1 MAKLELDEK
10 LIKDELQEIFEK
22 RLGRRV
28 EDCTPYE
35 KLDAVVSSMQ
45 KLAEGIRQVR
55 EEKEKNEDGKTIYY
69 FSMEFLIGKLLE
81 NYLVSLGIKD
91 DVERVLSEMG
101 IDAQEIYDAE
111 PDPGLGNGGL
121 GRLAACFLDSMA
133 SVGING
139 VGIGLR
145 YKFGLFRQ
153 KIENGVQKEVPDTWL
168 ANGYPWEEKQAES
181 IVEVK
186 FNGRVERSYYE
197 GELHFEHK
205 DYKLVNA
212 IPYEIP
218 IFGQNGRRVNR
229 LCLFDAKP
237 ANQTIDMDAFN
248 KGEYAQSMA
257 ERCRVEALTSI
268 LYPDDSTGIGRKLRL
283 RQEYLMTAGGIGLI
297 IRDYKT
303 KYGSGEWEY
312 FPERVAIH
320 INDTH
325 PTLCIPEL
333 IRVFIDEEGLDWD
346 TAWEIT
352 RNTISFTNHTVLPE
366 ASEKWS
372 IPLVKDVMPRVYMII
387 EEIDRRFKEF
397 LEKKGGF
404 TNEAVSR
411 MAVLWNEEVRMA
423 NLSVIGSHSV
433 NGVATIHSEILKN
446 YFFNDFYRLYP
457 ERFNNKTNGISHR
470 RFMLQSNPGLAA
482 LIDKTIGPDWR
493 DDLTLIKQLLEKK
506 NDEEFLVKLDAVK
519 QENKKRFAE
528 YMLKTS
534 GVSVKTE
541 AVFDIQVKRF
551 HAYKRQLLN
560 ALKIM
565 HIYNSIKEGGYA
577 DMPSTVFVFSGKA
590 AQGYAFAKE
599 VIRLICAIAKLIN
612 EDPDVNGKIQV
623 VFVENFCVS
632 NAQYIYPAA
641 DISEQIS
648 TAGKE
653 ASGTGNMKFMMNG
666 AVTLGTLDGANL
678 EILNEAGEENEFIFG
693 LKTEEIMKLKEYGGY
708 NSQNIINSDPR
719 ISKIITQLIDGTIS
733 KGAEPFWSIYD
744 ELTKYNDEFFV
755 IADFDS
761 YIKTFEKT
769 LETYKDRKKWLGMS
783 LENIANSAY
792 FSSDRTIREYA
803 DEIWHISHI

>member
-1 MAKLELDEK
+1 MVKLKLDEQ
-10 LIKDELQEIFEK
+10 LIKDELKEVFDKKI
-22 RLGRRV
+22 GRRA
-28 EDCTPYE
+28 EDCTPFE
-35 KLDAVVSSMQ
+35 KLDAVVSAMM
-45 KLAEGIRQVR
+45 KLADGIKEARL
-55 EEKEKNEDGKTIYY
+55 EKEKTEDTKTIYY

-81 NYLVSLGIKD
+81 NYLVTLGIKD
-91 DVERVLSEMG
+91 EVERILAEMG
-101 IDAQEIYDAE
+101 IDAKEIYDAE

-121 GRLAACFLDSMA
+121 GRLAACFMDSMA
-133 SVGING
+133 AVGING

-153 KIENGVQKEVPDTWL
+153 KIEDGVQKELPDNWL
-168 ANGYPWEEKQAES
+168 ANGYPWEEKQPDS
-181 IVEVK
+181 IVQVR
-186 FNGRVERSYYE
+186 FNGRVERSYYD

-205 DYKLVNA
+205 DYKVVKA

-218 IFGQNGRRVNR
+218 IFGQGGNR
-229 LCLFDAKP
+229 INKLCLFDAKP
-237 ANQTIDMDAFN
+237 ADQTIDMDAFN
-248 KGEYAQSMA
+248 RGEYAESMA
-257 ERCRVEALTSI
+257 EKCRVEALTSI

-283 RQEYLMTAGGIGLI
+283 RQEYLMVAGGIGLI

-303 KYGSGEWEY
+303 KYGNDDWEK

-333 IRVFIDEEGLDWD
+333 IRVFIDEEDLDWD
-346 TAWEIT
+346 TAWNIT
-352 RNTISFTNHTVLPE
+352 KNTVSFTNHTVLPE
-366 ASEKWS
+366 ASEKWN
-372 IPLVKDVMPRVYMII
+372 IPLVKEVMPRVYMII
-387 EEIDRRFKEF
+387 EEIDRRFKEY
-397 LEKKGGF
+397 LDKLGGF
-404 TNEAVSR
+404 TTEAVSR
-411 MAVLWNEEVRMA
+411 MAILWNEEVRMA
-423 NLSVIGSHSV
+423 NLSVIGSHSI

-446 YFFNDFYRLYP
+446 YFFNDFYRLFP

-470 RFMLQSNPGLAA
+470 RFMIQANPGLAA
-482 LIDKTIGPDWR
+482 LIDKTIGTDWR
-493 DDLTLIKQLLEKK
+493 EDFTEIKRLLEKK
-506 NDEEFLVKLDAVK
+506 NDADLLAGLDEVKK
-519 QENKKRFAE
+519 ENKKRFAE
-528 YMLKTS
+528 YMLKNS
-534 GVSVKTE
+534 GLEVNTDS
-541 AVFDIQVKRF
+541 VFDIQVKRF

-565 HIYNSIKEGGYA
+565 YFYNTIKEGGYG
-577 DMPSTVFVFSGKA
+577 DMPSVTFVFAGKA

-599 VIRLICAIAKLIN
+599 VIRLICAIAKLVN
-612 EDPDVNGKIQV
+612 EDPDVKGRIQV

-632 NAQYIYPAA
+632 NAQVIYPAA

-693 LKTEEIMKLKEYGGY
+693 LKTEEIRQFNDYGGY
-708 NSQNIINSDPR
+708 NSNSIINSDSR
-719 ISKIITQLIDGTIS
+719 LSKIVTQLIDGTIS
-733 KGAEPFWSIYD
+733 KGGEPFWSIYD

-769 LETYKDRKKWLGMS
+769 LETYKDKNKWLGMS

-803 DEIWHISHI
+803 DEIWDIRHN